1 MSLKII
7 LFLGSVREGRNCTR
21 VGSFIKKKLEEKNH
35 IVRVFDPL
43 TMEFP
48 MLKKP
53 LHFHGPDQTP
63 PEWLVKYNAEI
74 ENADAYVVVSGEYNR
89 CIPPALT
96 NMMNHFPPK
105 SYRCKPCSIVC
116 YSAGTGAGST
126 AGMQL
131 RYFLGE
137 LGMVTPGFIFGNAVV
152 HTAYDAEG
160 NPTPSND
167 TAISKAARLI
177 SELEWYANAL
187 KNQTQKCGLP

>member
-35 IVRVFDPL
+35 IVRVF
-43 TMEFP
+43 
-48 MLKKP
+48 
-53 LHFHGPDQTP
+53 
-63 PEWLVKYNAEI
+63 
-74 ENADAYVVVSGEYNR
+74 
-89 CIPPALT
+89 
-96 NMMNHFPPK
+96 
-105 SYRCKPCSIVC
+105 
-116 YSAGTGAGST
+116 GTGAGST